1 MSVGHQP
8 TIAVPIL
15 CWPVKNVISYLYLG
29 TYATDGFSIW
39 QPAQAGGLKD

>member
-15 CWPVKNVISYLYLG
+15 CWPAKNVISYLCLG
-29 TYATDGFSIW
+29 TCVTDGFSIW
-39 QPAQAGGLKD
+39 PPAQGVGLND